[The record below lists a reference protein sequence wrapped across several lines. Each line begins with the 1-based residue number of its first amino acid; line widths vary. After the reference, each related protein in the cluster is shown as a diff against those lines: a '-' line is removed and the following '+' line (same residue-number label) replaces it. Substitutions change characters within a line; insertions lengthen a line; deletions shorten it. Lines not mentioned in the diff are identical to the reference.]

1 MSKNNPP
8 SDSESPAPEP
18 VSESEAEGQLVPRSW
33 DEVVEELKI
42 REAAL
47 KKMASELA
55 RLSPSKKP
63 KNNDHETR

>member
-18 VSESEAEGQLVPRSW
+18 VAESEAGGQLVPRSW
-33 DEVVEELKI
+33 DEVVEELKV